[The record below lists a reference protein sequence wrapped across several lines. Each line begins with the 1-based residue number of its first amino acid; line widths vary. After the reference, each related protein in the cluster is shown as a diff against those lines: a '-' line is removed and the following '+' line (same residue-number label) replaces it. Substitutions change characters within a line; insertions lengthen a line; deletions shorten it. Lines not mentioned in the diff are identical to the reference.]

1 MKFLTESVSLITEN
15 FFLEFLIT
23 AKVNDVTTHDEVR
36 GLEICNYT
44 FSFTGNQTSSSNTSS
59 IDSGG
64 TFPQFSGNAAGE
76 ISSQVRVVHVQV
88 PADGSGPQASGNT
101 AAEVNS
107 PNQCKSCFLISPR
120 HTNYL
125 LIGLY

>member
-1 MKFLTESVSLITEN
+1 MDCKVSEQ
-15 FFLEFLIT
+15 
-23 AKVNDVTTHDEVR
+23 K
-36 GLEICNYT
+36 ICNYT
-44 FSFTGNQTSSSNTSS
+44 FSLTGNQTSSN

-88 PADGSGPQASGNT
+88 PTDGSGPQASSNT

-107 PNQCKSCFLISPR
+107 PNQGKSCF
-120 HTNYL
+120 
-125 LIGLY
+125 